1 MTATEYHLKLAIY
14 RWCGATPD
22 KYLPASNLRDIWS
35 ANQPPQILYEM
46 EGIRRLGASIY
57 ADPMFQG
64 CTAAHNLIP
73 GEFVK
78 GGDIQAVGQLYTRL
92 LPCEPSP
99 IALTGKTMF
108 K

>member
-1 MTATEYHLKLAIY
+1 MTATEYHLKQAIY

-22 KYLPASNLRDIWS
+22 KYVPASKLCDIWA
-35 ANQPPQILYEM
+35 ANVPQLGYEM

-64 CTAAHNLIP
+64 CTAAHNIVP

-78 GGDIQAVGQLYTRL
+78 GGDIQTVEQLYARL
-92 LPCEPSP
+92 LPCESGP
-99 IALTGKTMF
+99 IALTGKAMF
-108 K
+108 E